1 MNFFLLTAQLAYSQT
16 IITDRPDQTES
27 SSTIPVKSLQFET
40 GILFEF
46 TNNEKQFLTPT
57 ILNRFGL
64 TKNIE
69 LRLLTQ
75 YERLKNKINHETIE
89 GISDLEIGTKIQL
102 YKKETSP
109 TEIAFITHLVL
120 PTASKKLSNDEIGT
134 INKLSI
140 SHSISELFGIGYN
153 LGYDFY
159 GTGDGDFTYSLAL
172 SYSITNTFGIYIEPF
187 GKYLNLD
194 KHESNFNSGITY
206 LLNDNFQLDISYGV
220 GLNRSMK
227 YFAFGSSIIIK

>member
-1 MNFFLLTAQLAYSQT
+1 MTAPLAYSQI

-27 SSTIPVKSLQFET
+27 SSTIPIKSLQFET
-40 GILFEF
+40 GILIESIKS
-46 TNNEKQFLTPT
+46 EKQFLTPT
-57 ILNRFGL
+57 ILTRYGL
-64 TKNIE
+64 VKNIE

-102 YKKETSP
+102 YKKESSP

-120 PTASKKLSNDEIGT
+120 PTASKKLSNDKIGT

-153 LGYDFY
+153 IGYDFL
-159 GTGDGDFTYSLAL
+159 GSGNGDFTYSLAV
-172 SYSITNTFGIYIEPF
+172 SYSISNTFGVYIEPF
-187 GKYLNLD
+187 GKYLNLE

-206 LLNDNFQLDISYGV
+206 LLHDNLQLDISYGV
-220 GLNRSMK
+220 GINHSMK
-227 YFAFGSSIIIK
+227 YFAFGSSINIK